1 VSDVFDLETA
11 RLKRSAAQKSDIA
24 MQFKEVRISL
34 GLTQLE
40 MAPLLGCN
48 SQDLLSQIERGL
60 IEPSASM
67 YRLLQAYASGYRP
80 ADWPKDNPH

>member
-1 VSDVFDLETA
+1 MSNVLDLKAA
-11 RLKRSAAQKSDIA
+11 RMKRSTAHKSDIA
-24 MQFKEVRISL
+24 THFEAVRISL
-34 GLTQLE
+34 GLTQLQ

-48 SQDLLSQIERGL
+48 SQELLSQIELGH

-80 ADWPKDNPH
+80 LDWPKND